1 MRHDAAPAHRR
12 GRPLPVDAFPP
23 EFVRHAY
30 MLAIRRA
37 ARDAHRS
44 ECDLDAVECEAC
56 REHARD
62 IAEAK
67 RLLNYSHDV
76 EG

>member
-1 MRHDAAPAHRR
+1 MRYEAAPAHRR
-12 GRPLPVDAFPP
+12 GRPLPDDAFPAQ
-23 EFVRHAY
+23 FVRHAY

-44 ECDLDAVECEAC
+44 ECDLDAVGCEVC

-67 RLLNYSHDV
+67 RALNHFSEALV
-76 EG
+76 

>member
-1 MRHDAAPAHRR
+1 MKDEAASVRRR
-12 GRPLPVDAFPP
+12 GRPLPDADFPP

-44 ECDLDAVECEAC
+44 ECDRGAPECVVCCELSRGVAQT
-56 REHARD
+56 
-62 IAEAK
+62 K
-67 RLLNYSHDV
+67 RALNPAD
-76 EG
+76 ELA

>member
-1 MRHDAAPAHRR
+1 MKQQAVPAHRR
-12 GRPLPVDAFPP
+12 GRPLPNEAFPE
-23 EFVRHAY
+23 EFVRYAY

-44 ECDLDAVECEAC
+44 QCDRDAGDCESC
-56 REHARD
+56 RGHTET

-67 RLLNYSHDV
+67 RRLNHDV
-76 EG
+76 EVP